1 MSRPKEGARPLTRLS
16 DLLQPAPPNG
26 SAFLGRAP
34 APDSFGLIGLESP
47 TEALVG
53 HRAGCTYGLGLG
65 DSQKIFP
72 IGEERNLVGH
82 VDTRR
87 RFSPWGNCQ
96 INHLQPIMNEIR

>member
-1 MSRPKEGARPLTRLS
+1 MRRGGGRRLARLIADLRNGINQQTPRPLTRLS

-65 DSQKIFP
+65 DS
-72 IGEERNLVGH
+72 
-82 VDTRR
+82 
-87 RFSPWGNCQ
+87 
-96 INHLQPIMNEIR
+96 